1 MKKRKK
7 RISHSCSPP
16 QPSRVHEVLGMDE
29 KEPLLGMDSTV
40 LNINH
45 NLYPSN
51 NNLYP
56 SNNNLYPSNNNLYP
70 SNNNLYPSNIESAS
84 LESHQKSR
92 KTRAVSAYAT
102 PRVS

>member
-70 SNNNLYPSNIESAS
+70 SNIESAS